1 VPLPGVV
8 GHGDRVNALALAA
21 MLAAVAPLRAAQDS
35 PRPPAAPAPVAAPRA
50 ARESLRTAGARWQT
64 AADSVRVDSLRRAL
78 RSAERAHVDSMLAAR
93 RRLAD
98 SLTRANPPR
107 RDPMRGDAPFFG
119 YRWVFYADVLGGA
132 ALSWFVA
139 SRFGRRYGGL
149 RTVAAVLWAIIG
161 AMTGAFVFFVVFIA
175 NGFWSIGFSAMSPGF
190 FFLVTLLGMVAVLAW
205 VADISTRYRRR
216 R

>member
-1 VPLPGVV
+1 M
-8 GHGDRVNALALAA
+8 NAIAPAAALVL
-21 MLAAVAPLRAAQDS
+21 MAPWCAAQES

-50 ARESLRTAGARWQT
+50 ARESLLAAEARSQT
-64 AADSVRVDSLRRAL
+64 AADSVRVDSLRRAM
-78 RSAERAHVDSMLAAR
+78 RSAERAHVDSILAAR

-107 RDPMRGDAPFFG
+107 RDPLRGDAPFFG
-119 YRWVFYADVLGGA
+119 YTWVFYADVLAGA

-149 RTVAAVLWAIIG
+149 RTVAAVVWAIVG
-161 AMTGAFVFFVVFIA
+161 AMMGAVVFGAVFLA
-175 NGFWSIGFSAMSPGF
+175 NGFWSIGFSAMSPPF
-190 FFLVTLLGMVAVLAW
+190 FFLVTLLGMVAALAW